1 MCPKPRN
8 SDQVPV
14 IIGTNANLFQRLA
27 DLCQGTPESPSAQY
41 FRLQPIL
48 SQVFQQKQL
57 SAQTK
62 ENDDAVGQVKWLGP
76 GPLTLAR
83 RKEGLATCKGEKFS
97 SVDKDILLVESLSS
111 LALPAGMLAQS
122 FVLPSSRVDE
132 SMFLVLLQNES
143 LKEISLPVGTVLA
156 HTVCMLVM

>member
-27 DLCQGTPESPSAQY
+27 DLCQGIPESPSAQY
-41 FRLQPIL
+41 FRIQPIL

-62 ENDDAVGQVKWLGP
+62 ENDDEQVKWLGL

-83 RKEGLATCKGEKFS
+83 RKECLATCKGEKFS
-97 SVDKDILLVESLSS
+97 SVDKDILLVESPSS

-132 SMFLVLLQNES
+132 SRFLVLLQNES

-156 HTVCMLVM
+156 HTVCMLVI